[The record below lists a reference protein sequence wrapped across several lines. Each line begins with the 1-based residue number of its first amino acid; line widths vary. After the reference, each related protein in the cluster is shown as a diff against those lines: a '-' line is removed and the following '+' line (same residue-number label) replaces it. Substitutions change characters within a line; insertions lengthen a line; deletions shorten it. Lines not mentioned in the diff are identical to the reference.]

1 MDMVIDGLDHIT
13 LRVADLNAS
22 RRFYVDVIGLRE
34 GDRPPFDS
42 PGAWLYSGDR
52 PIVHLV
58 AGRDG
63 GSASTGALDHV
74 ALRATG
80 LAAMVARLTAAG
92 IAHQAF
98 TVPGLG
104 LKQIFIRDPDGVRIE
119 LTFKAGETFPDD

>member
-1 MDMVIDGLDHIT
+1 MAIAGLDHIT
-13 LRVADLNAS
+13 LNVAELEAS
-22 RRFYVDVIGLRE
+22 LGFYVDVLGLRE

-58 AGRDG
+58 AGRG
-63 GSASTGALDHV
+63 GGEASTGALDHV
-74 ALRATG
+74 ALRAEG
-80 LAAMVARLTAAG
+80 LAAIVARLAAAN
-92 IAHQAF
+92 IPHEKF

-119 LTFKAGETFPDD
+119 LTFGAGETFPDG

>member
-1 MDMVIDGLDHIT
+1 MVIDGLDHIT
-13 LRVADLNAS
+13 LKVADLNAS

-34 GDRPPFDS
+34 GDRPPFDT

-63 GSASTGALDHV
+63 GSAPTGALDHV

-80 LAAMVARLTAAG
+80 LAAMVARLAGAG

-98 TVPGLG
+98 TVPALG

-119 LTFKAGETFPDD
+119 LTFKASETFPDG

>member
-1 MDMVIDGLDHIT
+1 MAIKGLDHVT
-13 LRVADLNAS
+13 LNVAELDAS
-22 RRFYVDVIGLRE
+22 RRFYVDVLGLRE

-52 PIVHLV
+52 PIIHLV
-58 AGRDG
+58 AGRG
-63 GSASTGALDHV
+63 GGEAATGALDHV
-74 ALRATG
+74 ALRAEG

-104 LKQIFIRDPDGVRIE
+104 FKQIFMRDPDGVRIE
-119 LTFKAGETFPDD
+119 LTFEAGETFPDG